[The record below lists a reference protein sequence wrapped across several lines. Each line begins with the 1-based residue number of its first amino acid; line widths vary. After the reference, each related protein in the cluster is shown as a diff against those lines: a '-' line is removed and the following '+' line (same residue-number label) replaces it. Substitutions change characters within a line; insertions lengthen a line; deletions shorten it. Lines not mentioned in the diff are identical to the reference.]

1 MKKRTPA
8 NSNKNSSV
16 KRERD
21 PIPWK
26 YCVLTLV
33 CGLLLVAGFFV
44 AARQHFSV
52 MDYAIKNSKLR
63 REKENLESEQRRLY
77 LTREISISPAEIKK
91 AAKKIGL
98 QELTAQSIQIM
109 MPKKAADKKQ
119 SDKSPDAPAQTASNQ
134 SDSAKSNKS
143 EKDTD
148 KKAADKKETRETTK
162 SQPTAGITR
171 PQIAAR

>member
-1 MKKRTPA
+1 MRKRTPA
-8 NSNKNSSV
+8 NSNKSSSV

-26 YCVLTLV
+26 YCILTLF
-33 CGLLLVAGFFV
+33 CGLLLVGGFFV

-52 MDYAIKNSKLR
+52 MDFAIKNAKLR

-109 MPKKAADKKQ
+109 MPKKATDKKQTDKPADASNQAFLSQTENAKSTKNDKDIKKVADKKV
-119 SDKSPDAPAQTASNQ
+119 T
-134 SDSAKSNKS
+134 
-143 EKDTD
+143 KDVKTN
-148 KKAADKKETRETTK
+148 AA
-162 SQPTAGITR
+162 TAGITR
-171 PQIAAR
+171 QRVDAR

>member
-8 NSNKNSSV
+8 NSNKNSTV

-33 CGLLLVAGFFV
+33 CGLLLVGGFFV

-52 MDYAIKNSKLR
+52 MDFAIKNSKLR
-63 REKENLESEQRRLY
+63 REKETLESEQRRLY
-77 LTREISISPAEIKK
+77 LTREISISPSEIKK

-109 MPKKAADKKQ
+109 MPKKATDKKQADKPVDNATQAPSNQNEKSTKTDKDNKKVADKK
-119 SDKSPDAPAQTASNQ
+119 DTKDA
-134 SDSAKSNKS
+134 
-143 EKDTD
+143 
-148 KKAADKKETRETTK
+148 KA

-171 PQIAAR
+171 PRIDAK

>member
-1 MKKRTPA
+1 MRKRNAP
-8 NSNKNSSV
+8 NPNKGV

-21 PIPWK
+21 PIPWR
-26 YCVLTLV
+26 YCFLTLF
-33 CGLLLVAGFFV
+33 CGLLLVGGFFV

-52 MDYAIKNSKLR
+52 MDFAIKNAKLR

-109 MPKKAADKKQ
+109 MPKKATDKKQ
-119 SDKSPDAPAQTASNQ
+119 SDKPASNSAQASNQ
-134 SDSAKSNKS
+134 NDKSTGNAKDNKKIA
-143 EKDTD
+143 EKKDV
-148 KKAADKKETRETTK
+148 KETKT
-162 SQPTAGITR
+162 SQATAGITR
-171 PQIAAR
+171 QRVDAK

>member
-1 MKKRTPA
+1 MRKRTPA

-26 YCVLTLV
+26 YCILTLV
-33 CGLLLVAGFFV
+33 CGLLLVGGFFV

-52 MDYAIKNSKLR
+52 MDFAIKNAKLR

-109 MPKKAADKKQ
+109 MPKKSTDKKQ
-119 SDKSPDAPAQTASNQ
+119 ADKPADAPTQAFLSQTEN
-134 SDSAKSNKS
+134 AKSNKND
-143 EKDTD
+143 KDSKKVAD
-148 KKAADKKETRETTK
+148 KKATKDVKTTAA
-162 SQPTAGITR
+162 TAGITR
-171 PQIAAR
+171 QRVDAR

>member
-1 MKKRTPA
+1 MKKRIPA
-8 NSNKNSSV
+8 NPNKTSGV

-33 CGLLLVAGFFV
+33 CGLLLVGGFFV

-52 MDYAIKNSKLR
+52 MDFAIKNAKLR
-63 REKENLESEQRRLY
+63 REKESLESEQRRLY

-109 MPKKAADKKQ
+109 MPKKATDKKQ
-119 SDKSPDAPAQTASNQ
+119 SDKTPDNSAQASLNK
-134 SDSAKSNKS
+134 DEKSTKNDKDNKKVA
-143 EKDTD
+143 EKKDT
-148 KKAADKKETRETTK
+148 KETKT

-171 PQIAAR
+171 QRVDAK

>member
-1 MKKRTPA
+1 MRRKPPA
-8 NSNKNSSV
+8 NSNKSASV

-21 PIPWK
+21 PIPWR
-26 YCVLTLV
+26 YCLLTLF
-33 CGLLLVAGFFV
+33 CGLLLVGGFFV

-52 MDYAIKNSKLR
+52 MDFAIKNAKLR

-109 MPKKAADKKQ
+109 MPKKASDKKQ
-119 SDKSPDAPAQTASNQ
+119 ADKPTDSSAQAFSNQ
-134 SDSAKSNKS
+134 SEKSAKSDKDVKKAV
-143 EKDTD
+143 EKKDT
-148 KKAADKKETRETTK
+148 KETRS
-162 SQPTAGITR
+162 SQTTAGITR
-171 PQIAAR
+171 QRIDTK